1 MKDIDFPIYKTKREG
16 MTKKYDLND
25 PVQRKEYFEAKL
37 GPQIAVI
44 KKFLEEKAFVA
55 FLIGKK
61 NTGKGTYSKLFMEI
75 VGKEHVGHLSVGDL
89 VRDIHKFIAD
99 EKNKADLAEF
109 LKNNY
114 RGFHTVEETFD
125 LIEGRSQEKLM
136 SSELILALIKYEIAK
151 RPKQALF
158 IDGFPRAFDQIS
170 YAMFLKEIIGYQEHP
185 DFLVFID
192 VPESVIDERIK
203 YRVVCPTCK
212 TPRNTRL
219 LATKDVGWDEE
230 HKKFYLMCD
239 NPICNKAR
247 MMPKEGD
254 ELGIDPIRARLEAD
268 DQVFRQ
274 LLGLQGIPKVYLRN
288 SLPAAKALDY
298 VDDYEITPG
307 YDYERD
313 AATGAIT
320 TIEKPWTI
328 TDDNGVLSNSL
339 LPPAVVAG
347 LIDQVATVLSNDK
360 TSQKISS

>member
-16 MTKKYDLND
+16 IAQVYNLND
-25 PVQRKEYFEAKL
+25 PVQRKTYFEAKL
-37 GPQIAVI
+37 GPQVAAI
-44 KKFLEEKAFVA
+44 KKFLEKKAFVA

-89 VRDIHKFIAD
+89 VRDVHAAIGD
-99 EKNKADLAEF
+99 EKNRAALAAF
-109 LKNNY
+109 LKENY
-114 RGFHTVEETFD
+114 RGFNTIEEIFD

-136 SSELILALIKYEIAK
+136 SSELILALIKYEISK

-158 IDGFPRAFDQIS
+158 IDGFPRALDQIN
-170 YAMFLKEIIGYQEHP
+170 YALFLKEILGYQEHP

-203 YRVVCPTCK
+203 YRVVCPICK

-219 LATKDVGWDEE
+219 LATKDVGYDEKE
-230 HKKFYLMCD
+230 GKFYLMCD
-239 NPICNKAR
+239 NPTCNKAR
-247 MMPKEGD
+247 MLPKEGD
-254 ELGIDPIRARLEAD
+254 ELGIGPIRARLEAD

-274 LLGLQGIPKVYLRN
+274 LLGLTGIPKAHLRN
-288 SLPAAKALDY
+288 SIPVAKAKEY

-307 YDYERD
+307 YEYKKDS
-313 AATGAIT
+313 ATGKIT
-320 TIEKPWTI
+320 TIEKPWVI
-328 TDDNGVLSNSL
+328 NDDNGVPSYSL

-347 LIDQVATVLSNDK
+347 LIDQVA
-360 TSQKISS
+360 KILQENGS